1 MNSYEGLNVPD
12 GEWVEYILY
21 YKKKR
26 GPRGGK
32 YESFAFASAATLMQQ
47 SSDACQA
54 EYESFAFGFSA
65 NTAEISNANRSH
77 LHDTAITRLSDTNR
91 SHLHLI

>member
-1 MNSYEGLNVPD
+1 VGRI
-12 GEWVEYILY
+12 YIILQE
-21 YKKKR
+21 KK
-26 GPRGGK
+26 GATGGVNTNR
-32 YESFAFASAATLMQQ
+32 SRSHPPQPPMQQ

-65 NTAEISNANRSH
+65 NTAEILNANRSH
-77 LHDTAITRLSDTNR
+77 LHDTAITRISDTND

>member
-1 MNSYEGLNVPD
+1 
-12 GEWVEYILY
+12 
-21 YKKKR
+21 
-26 GPRGGK
+26 
-32 YESFAFASAATLMQQ
+32 MQQ

-77 LHDTAITRLSDTNR
+77 LHDTAITRLSDTND